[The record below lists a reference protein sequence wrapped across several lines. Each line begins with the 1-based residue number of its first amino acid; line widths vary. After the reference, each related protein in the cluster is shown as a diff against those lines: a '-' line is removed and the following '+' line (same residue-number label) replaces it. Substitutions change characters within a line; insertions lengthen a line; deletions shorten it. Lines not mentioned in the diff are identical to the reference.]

1 MKITFPSRIRA
12 LSATSVLAAAAVTS
26 VVSIASIMTTAG
38 LAHAQDTW
46 PGHPVKIIVPSSPGG
61 GTDVFARLLAQQLS
75 EQTKQQFFIDNRPG
89 ASGTIG
95 AQIAAQAPKD
105 GYTFLVA
112 SNSSTAINM
121 WFPNNAKN
129 ESFDVK
135 RDLTPVSRGVYAVSS
150 LIVSS
155 DVKANTLNEFIALA
169 KSKPDS
175 MVYGTPGAGSAP
187 QLGVRMMEE
196 IAGLKFIHAPY
207 KGIGPAYQDAIGG
220 RIQFIFADLASALPH
235 VQGGKLRALAV
246 DRKTSLLPNVP
257 TFTEAGMPKFDSPIA
272 FSVFAPTGVPPAL
285 INRMADEV
293 RKALKTIAPR
303 LEQNAY
309 VPIYDTPAE
318 FSASLEKER
327 NMWRDFIARN
337 KITSEQ

>member
-1 MKITFPSRIRA
+1 MKTAFQSRLRA
-12 LSATSVLAAAAVTS
+12 LNPMVAALAATLVATLA
-26 VVSIASIMTTAG
+26 TTG
-38 LAHAQDTW
+38 IAHAEDAW
-46 PGHPVKIIVPSSPGG
+46 PSHSVKIVVPSSPGG

-89 ASGTIG
+89 ASGNIG
-95 AQIAAQAPKD
+95 AQVAAQSPKD

-121 WFPNNAKN
+121 WFPSNAKN

-135 RDLTPVSRGVYAVSS
+135 RDLTPVARGVYAVTS
-150 LIVSS
+150 LIVSN
-155 DVKANTLNEFIALA
+155 DVKATNLREFIALA
-169 KSKPDS
+169 RSKPES

-187 QLGVRMMEE
+187 QLGVRMIEE
-196 IAGLKFIHAPY
+196 LDGLKFIHAPY
-207 KGIGPAYQDAIGG
+207 KGIGPAYQDVIGG
-220 RIQFIFADLASALPH
+220 RIQFIFADLASALPF
-235 VQGGKLRALAV
+235 VQGGKVRALAV
-246 DRKTSLLPNVP
+246 DRKTALLPNVP

-272 FSVFAPTGVPPAL
+272 FSVFAPSGVPPAL

-303 LEQNAY
+303 LEQQAY
-309 VPIYDTPAE
+309 VPIYDTPTE
-318 FSASLEKER
+318 FAASLEKER